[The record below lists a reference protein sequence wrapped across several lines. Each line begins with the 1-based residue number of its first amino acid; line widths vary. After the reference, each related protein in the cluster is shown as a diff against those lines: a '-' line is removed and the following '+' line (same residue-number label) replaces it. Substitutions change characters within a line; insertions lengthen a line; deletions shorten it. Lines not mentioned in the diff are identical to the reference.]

1 MKYLKIQN
9 VQAQKT
15 WLEWVESLGLTRSM
29 CMKSKMRRFKWCYEE
44 IRFKNDVCVFYRFS
58 IGKRNLIFGY
68 SQLYDT
74 AEEKDFRN

>member
-1 MKYLKIQN
+1 M
-9 VQAQKT
+9 
-15 WLEWVESLGLTRSM
+15 R
-29 CMKSKMRRFKWCYEE
+29 KSV
-44 IRFKNDVCVFYRFS
+44 KNDVCVFYRFS